1 MRPNNGALHQIM
13 RGMSGCWVAMEAVAV
28 VALGMV
34 VLMRGWICCVADRG
48 LGKAAKVGERER
60 AVIY

>member
-1 MRPNNGALHQIM
+1 
-13 RGMSGCWVAMEAVAV
+13 MEAVAV